1 MLNPSKK
8 TYSSRLSVLLAG
20 LGLVSV
26 IVMGCTQKPVK
37 KQAAT
42 LAPVVASTVSA
53 EKGKKLYGNMCSE
66 CHGRNGQG
74 VPGDAP
80 PLRGLVGSRVKLT
93 DGTTVMADDA
103 YILQSI
109 RKPGAKVV
117 NGYSAMPDL
126 GVGDA
131 DARTLISYINSLK

>member
-1 MLNPSKK
+1 MLNTSKK
-8 TYSSRLSVLLAG
+8 TYYSRLSLLLAG

-42 LAPVVASTVSA
+42 IAPVVASTVSV
-53 EKGKKLYGNMCSE
+53 EKGKKLYNNMCSE
-66 CHGRNGQG
+66 CHGRNGIG

-80 PLRGLVGSRVKLT
+80 PLRGLVGSRVELT
-93 DGTTVMADDA
+93 DGTTVTADDA

-109 RKPGAKVV
+109 RKPGARVV
-117 NGYSAMPDL
+117 KGYSAMPDL

-131 DARTLISYINSLK
+131 DARTLIGYINSLK